1 LAITTGRSGKIKLL
15 RYEKME
21 YETIRL
27 PKELL
32 RSIKVIVD
40 KTRMFEDE
48 TDFIN
53 QAIIKEIR
61 KYKEL

>member
-1 LAITTGRSGKIKLL
+1 
-15 RYEKME
+15 ME

>member
-1 LAITTGRSGKIKLL
+1 
-15 RYEKME
+15 ME

-53 QAIIKEIR
+53 QEIR